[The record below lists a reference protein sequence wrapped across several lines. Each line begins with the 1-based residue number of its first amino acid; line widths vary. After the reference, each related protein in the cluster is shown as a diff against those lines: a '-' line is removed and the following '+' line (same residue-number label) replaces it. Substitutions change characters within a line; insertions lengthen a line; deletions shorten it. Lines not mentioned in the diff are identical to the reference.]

1 MSERT
6 NVAMNMT
13 HPIVGPGVN
22 SISTGTPF
30 VHPESFRPFDP
41 EAVLGIRPTVV
52 LSALASLRVVRAVA
66 SRLGFDLTDDEAKV
80 ALRWVKQ
87 TCYRHIAG
95 TLDDEMF
102 ATFLRTQKLGTAA

>member
-1 MSERT
+1 MSGPSVLVTRVHSGDGGSGSGTVRFGEVT
-6 NVAMNMT
+6 DGGL
-13 HPIVGPGVN
+13 VGVDA
-22 SISTGTPF
+22 
-30 VHPESFRPFDP
+30 R
-41 EAVLGIRPTVV
+41 
-52 LSALASLRVVRAVA
+52 RAVA